1 MADEQIKGYQNQIEN
16 LTQEHTKLLED
27 IEKNVSLPVQTIE
40 NESQTDDHQYEKL
53 TQINNKLKRALQT
66 YKEKLN
72 RVASERPDLF
82 DGIGGETSE
91 RLDHLISTLENQA
104 TQIDA
109 SQAERD
115 RIEKQLRTEIE
126 DYQKQIDQL
135 QQTLSQKDEE
145 RNLLREHLNNV
156 ELELRKTLDE
166 NISTMSILESIVE
179 ERDALAKQQVLHI
192 AER

>member
-1 MADEQIKGYQNQIEN
+1 MKDYQNQIEN

-27 IEKNVSLPVQTIE
+27 IKKNVSSPVETTE

-53 TQINNKLKRALQT
+53 TQVNSKLKRVLQT
-66 YKEKLN
+66 YKEKLS

-82 DGIGGETSE
+82 DGIGEETSE

-104 TQIDA
+104 

-115 RIEKQLRTEIE
+115 RVEKQVQTEIE

-135 QQTLSQKDEE
+135 QQILSQKDEE

-179 ERDALAKQQVLHI
+179 ERDALVKQQTLHSV
-192 AER
+192 ER